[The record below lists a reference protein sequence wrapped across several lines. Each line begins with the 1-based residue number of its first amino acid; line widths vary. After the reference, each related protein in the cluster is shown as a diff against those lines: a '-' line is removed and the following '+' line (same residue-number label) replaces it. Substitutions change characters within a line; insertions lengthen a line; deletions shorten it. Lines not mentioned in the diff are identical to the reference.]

1 MDTNYNDRVLAMCEL
16 SNDLLFNK
24 IKSEKYI
31 YYIDGSLSA
40 GASAAQLYKGQNIHD
55 LYKSNGIDIEY
66 SDEKNIF
73 SGVEFR
79 AQVTMDKNKK
89 SVKLYRKSID
99 ELAKMSTLDN
109 QTISLSRA
117 IDIHLCHEFYHYLEY
132 CSSNSI
138 VEKLDSIVT
147 MKIGPFERKAHINR
161 CSEIAAHSF
170 AKEMLELDY
179 LPNVYDYIYLI
190 NSKKMTQDDF
200 NKLIEKYNE
209 ALNNCLK

>member
-1 MDTNYNDRVLAMCEL
+1 METNYNDRVLAMCEL

-24 IKSEKYI
+24 IKSEKYL
-31 YYIDGSLSA
+31 YYIDSSLSA

-55 LYKSNGIDIEY
+55 LYRSNGIEIQY
-66 SDEKNIF
+66 SHEKNII

-89 SVKLYRKSID
+89 CVKLYKKSIE
-99 ELAKMSTLDN
+99 ELARLSMVDN
-109 QTISLSRA
+109 ESISLGRA
-117 IDIHLCHEFYHYLEY
+117 IEIHLCHEFYHYLEF
-132 CSSNSI
+132 CEGKSTA
-138 VEKLDSIVT
+138 EKLDTIVS

-170 AKEMLELDY
+170 VKEMLQLDY

-190 NSKKMTQDDF
+190 NSKKMTQKDF
-200 NKLIEKYNE
+200 DELIERYNKE
-209 ALNNCLK
+209 LKRR

>member
-1 MDTNYNDRVLAMCEL
+1 VETNYNDRVLAMCEL

-24 IKSEKYI
+24 IKSEKYL

-40 GASAAQLYKGQNIHD
+40 GASAAQLYKEQNIKD
-55 LYKSNGIDIEY
+55 LYKSNGIEIEY

-99 ELAKMSTLDN
+99 ELARMSTLDN
-109 QTISLSRA
+109 EAISLSRA
-117 IDIHLCHEFYHYLEY
+117 IDIHLCHEFYHYLEF
-132 CSSNSI
+132 CDGKSTA
-138 VEKLDSIVT
+138 EKLDTIVT

-170 AKEMLELDY
+170 AKEMLQLEY
-179 LPNVYDYIYLI
+179 MPNVYDYIYLI
-190 NSKKMTQDDF
+190 NSKKITQKDF
-200 NKLIEKYNE
+200 DELIEKYNKE
-209 ALNNCLK
+209 LDIKL

>member
-1 MDTNYNDRVLAMCEL
+1 MCEL

-24 IKSEKYI
+24 IKSEKYL

-55 LYKSNGIDIEY
+55 LYKSNGIEIEY

-89 SVKLYRKSID
+89 SVKLYRKSIN
-99 ELAKMSTLDN
+99 ELARMSTLDN
-109 QTISLSRA
+109 ESISLSRA
-117 IDIHLCHEFYHYLEY
+117 IDIHLCHEFYHYLEF
-132 CSSNSI
+132 CEGKSTT
-138 VEKLDSIVT
+138 EKLDTVVT
-147 MKIGPFERKAHINR
+147 MKIGPFERKAHVNR

-170 AKEMLELDY
+170 AKEMLQLDY

-190 NSKKMTQDDF
+190 NSKKMTQKDF
-200 NKLIEKYNE
+200 DELIERYNKE
-209 ALNNCLK
+209 LKISQE